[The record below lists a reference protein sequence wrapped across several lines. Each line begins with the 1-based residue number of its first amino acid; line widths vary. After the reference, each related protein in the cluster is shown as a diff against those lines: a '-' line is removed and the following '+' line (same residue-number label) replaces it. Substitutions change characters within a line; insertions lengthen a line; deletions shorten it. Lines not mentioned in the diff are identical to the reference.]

1 MSTTIAIL
9 IIILAT
15 QKKVRRRRRRENR
28 RRKRGKLHCM
38 PTTYVKFDFSLA
50 ILTTIPHSHLHL
62 THEES
67 EVQRLLITCPG
78 PTGQKQHEVAET
90 GHNSRLSRLH
100 RQDAFC
106 SSKLPPVQLRD
117 SFLDSRNLHAKLKHL
132 KS

>member
-15 QKKVRRRRRRENR
+15 WKRKGKYE
-28 RRKRGKLHCM
+28 KRGKLHCM
-38 PTTYVKFDFSLA
+38 PTTYLKFDFSLA
-50 ILTTIPHSHLHL
+50 ILTTIPHSHLHF

-67 EVQRLLITCPG
+67 EVQRLLTTCPG
-78 PTGQKQHEVAET
+78 STGQKQHEVAET
-90 GHNSRLSRLH
+90 GHNSRFLGLH

-106 SSKLPPVQLRD
+106 SSKLPPIKLRD

-132 KS
+132 KR